1 MQLAD
6 EFAEEYELL
15 YAVIS
20 TVVMVV
26 ADDDVTLRMPIYS
39 FNVRDRISFQSHAN
53 QLIAEN
59 RFAKY
64 YKMNFE
70 EFCTLR
76 DLLRPYIEKDY
87 EQSRRRSF
95 GKDPILLESIFT
107 MGIRYLAGGSYE
119 DIRIVCGVSTASF
132 YRSVYAFLDALA
144 ACPSLTIKFP
154 LTEEERISTASNFQR
169 KSSHGV
175 HRGVISCIDGW
186 LCEIKAPAF
195 SETDNVSKFFSG
207 HYQTFGINVQAGCDA
222 NCIFNYVN
230 ISCPGGTNDCV
241 AFQESALL
249 RYMLDLEGFYYLLG
263 DNAYPVSEKML
274 TPFCKSDGMNAER
287 DNYNFYLSQL
297 RIRIEMAFGLLVGKW
312 RIFKRPLEVT
322 LRNCHRII
330 VGAMIL
336 HNFCL
341 RNALS
346 SNQFDNGDIPYSSE
360 SEFDANVLP
369 SSNETF
375 PGISVRRNIILES
388 IASRNLVR
396 PSRNILRNA

>member
-1 MQLAD
+1 
-6 EFAEEYELL
+6 
-15 YAVIS
+15 
-20 TVVMVV
+20 
-26 ADDDVTLRMPIYS
+26 
-39 FNVRDRISFQSHAN
+39 
-53 QLIAEN
+53 
-59 RFAKY
+59 
-64 YKMNFE
+64 
-70 EFCTLR
+70 
-76 DLLRPYIEKDY
+76 
-87 EQSRRRSF
+87 
-95 GKDPILLESIFT
+95 
-107 MGIRYLAGGSYE
+107 
-119 DIRIVCGVSTASF
+119 
-132 YRSVYAFLDALA
+132 
-144 ACPSLTIKFP
+144 
-154 LTEEERISTASNFQR
+154 
-169 KSSHGV
+169 
-175 HRGVISCIDGW
+175 
-186 LCEIKAPAF
+186 
-195 SETDNVSKFFSG
+195 
-207 HYQTFGINVQAGCDA
+207 
-222 NCIFNYVN
+222 
-230 ISCPGGTNDCV
+230 V

-312 RIFKRPLEVT
+312 RIFKRPLEVS